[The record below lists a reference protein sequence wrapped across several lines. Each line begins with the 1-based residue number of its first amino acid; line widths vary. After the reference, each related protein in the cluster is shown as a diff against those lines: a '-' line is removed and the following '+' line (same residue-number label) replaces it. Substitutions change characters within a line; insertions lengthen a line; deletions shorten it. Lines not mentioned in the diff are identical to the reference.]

1 MHVFATGELR
11 VSHGSPSRVVQ
22 VIPASKLHAIF
33 SGSGEGKKEGAAENE
48 GEEEEVGP
56 LLVLGA
62 TLIDG
67 DRDTVGAKL
76 GDTEGN
82 NEELG

>member
-22 VIPASKLHAIF
+22 VIPASKLHALF

-48 GEEEEVGP
+48 GKEEKLGP
-56 LLVLGA
+56 ALVLGA
-62 TLIDG
+62 KLIDG
-67 DRDTVGAKL
+67 ERDTVGAKL

-82 NEELG
+82 KEELG

>member
-1 MHVFATGELR
+1 MHVFATGESR

-22 VIPASKLHAIF
+22 VIPASKLHAVF

-48 GEEEEVGP
+48 GKEEKLGP
-56 LLVLGA
+56 PLVLGA
-62 TLIDG
+62 KLIDG
-67 DRDTVGAKL
+67 ECDTVGAKL

>member
-11 VSHGSPSRVVQ
+11 ESHGSPSRVVQ
-22 VIPASKLHAIF
+22 VIPASKLHALF

-48 GEEEEVGP
+48 GKEEKLGP
-56 LLVLGA
+56 PLVLGA
-62 TLIDG
+62 KLIDG
-67 DRDTVGAKL
+67 ERDTVGAKL

-82 NEELG
+82 KEELG